1 MKNNKNKSEHKE
13 KRSLDDQSLSKAS
26 GGIMDV
32 VAYGFPQPKTP
43 NIKAPNIKDINS
55 GNIKEF
61 NNNGCTNLAYGNPH
75 LQQPVPQFP
84 KKDKNSNSNLGNDF
98 NSPYFNPNSNN

>member
-26 GGIMDV
+26 GGIMNA
-32 VAYGFPQPKTP
+32 VAYGLPQPKT
-43 NIKAPNIKDINS
+43 PNIKDINS

-61 NNNGCTNLAYGNPH
+61 NNDGCTNLAYGNPH
-75 LQQPVPQFP
+75 LQQPVPRFP
-84 KKDKNSNSNLGNDF
+84 KKDKNSN
-98 NSPYFNPNSNN
+98 

>member
-13 KRSLDDQSLSKAS
+13 KISLDDQSLSKAS
-26 GGIMDV
+26 GGIMNF
-32 VAYGFPQPKTP
+32 VAYGFPQPEV
-43 NIKAPNIKDINS
+43 PNIKDTNS

-75 LQQPVPQFP
+75 LQQTVPRFP
-84 KKDKNSNSNLGNDF
+84 KKDENSN
-98 NSPYFNPNSNN
+98 

>member
-26 GGIMDV
+26 GGIMNV
-32 VAYGFPQPKTP
+32 VAYGFPQP
-43 NIKAPNIKDINS
+43 KAPNIKDINS

-61 NNNGCTNLAYGNPH
+61 NNDGCTNLAYGNPH
-75 LQQPVPQFP
+75 LQRSVPQFP
-84 KKDKNSNSNLGNDF
+84 KKDKNSN
-98 NSPYFNPNSNN
+98 

>member
-13 KRSLDDQSLSKAS
+13 KISLDDQSLSKAS
-26 GGIMDV
+26 GGRMNAV
-32 VAYGFPQPKTP
+32 
-43 NIKAPNIKDINS
+43 
-55 GNIKEF
+55 
-61 NNNGCTNLAYGNPH
+61 AYGNPH
-75 LQQPVPQFP
+75 LQQPVPRFP